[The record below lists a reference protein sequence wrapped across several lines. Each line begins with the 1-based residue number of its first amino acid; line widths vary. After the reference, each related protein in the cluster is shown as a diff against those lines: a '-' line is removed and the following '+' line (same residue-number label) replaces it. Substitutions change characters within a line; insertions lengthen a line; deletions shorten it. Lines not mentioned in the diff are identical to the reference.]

1 MVVSDVI
8 TRVRDI
14 LNDESGSRWSDARII
29 RELNAAQRDFCS
41 KTNILR
47 TAESLI
53 VHSGQSIYTLP
64 SDVRVISRVLYN
76 DSLLQFMPYNKM
88 DGEVSQWEFSTG
100 TPKYVIFDKL
110 NRQLLRIS
118 PIPAFEEAEEDLS
131 NYLTVYYLKHP
142 DPAVATTDILELED
156 MYLESLVLFITG
168 SLLRADMDTQN
179 RVVGNE
185 QLQLY
190 AIAVREAY
198 IEASK
203 EFTTNANVLTFDY
216 RGGF

>member
-14 LNDESGSRWSDARII
+14 LNDESGSRWSDPRII
-29 RELNAAQRDFCS
+29 RELNAAQRDFCA

-47 TAESLI
+47 AAESLI

-76 DSLLQFMPYNKM
+76 DSLLQFMSYDTLDNK
-88 DGEVSQWEFSTG
+88 VSQWEFSTG
-100 TPKYVIFDKL
+100 TPKYATFDKL
-110 NRQLLRIS
+110 NRQLLRIT
-118 PIPAFEEAEEDLS
+118 PVPAFEETTPDLA
-131 NYLTVYYLKHP
+131 NYLTIYYLKHP
-142 DPAVATTDILELED
+142 EPAVSTTDILELED
-156 MYLESLVLFITG
+156 MYLEPLVLFITG

-179 RVVGNE
+179 RAVGNE

-190 AIAVREAY
+190 AVAVREAY

-203 EFTTNANVLTFDY
+203 EFTTNANILTFDY